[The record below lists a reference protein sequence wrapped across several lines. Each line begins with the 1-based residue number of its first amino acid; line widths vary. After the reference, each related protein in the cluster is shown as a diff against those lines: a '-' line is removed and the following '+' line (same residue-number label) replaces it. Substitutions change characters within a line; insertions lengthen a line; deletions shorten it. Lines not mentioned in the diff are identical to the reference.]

1 MEYRLN
7 YEIMK
12 NKQIKFLCHFYG
24 QFLKH
29 MSTIKVVSLVLEMIK
44 NDDGD
49 EKQDEEKSDDGL
61 TKAESEDE
69 EIEDE
74 ESKYI
79 TEEYAPILVSVH
91 QDSFIRFWT
100 MEVIKPLV
108 AMRNIVLKN

>member
-1 MEYRLN
+1 MSEVTGKWNIDYN
-7 YEIMK
+7 EITK
-12 NKQIKFLCHFYG
+12 NKQIKLMKFLCHFYG
-24 QFLKH
+24 LILKH
-29 MSTIKVVSLVLEMIK
+29 MSSIKVVSLVLEMIK

-49 EKQDEEKSDDGL
+49 EKRDEEKSDDGL

-100 MEVIKPLV
+100 MEVSPLWQ
-108 AMRNIVLKN
+108 